1 MRLCIPVPES
11 AVMHSRL
18 RLIKNYNCF
27 FPGNLGG
34 IEVLWE
40 HGLLDS
46 VIRSSYNAG
55 SDVCNTHFNNRVF
68 NLRGNSGT
76 QGSSS

>member
-1 MRLCIPVPES
+1 MGLCIPVPQS
-11 AVMHSRL
+11 AVMHSTL
-18 RLIKNYNCF
+18 RLIKNCNCF

-40 HGLLDS
+40 LGLLDS
-46 VIRSSYNAG
+46 VIRRSYNVG
-55 SDVCNTHFNNRVF
+55 SDVCNTNFNNSVF